1 MDQQLSDPAKLQLT
15 VRNFVQKTVELI
27 LFSRLRPLPPEMPRG
42 KPNRWVRRGS
52 PPRAAPPP
60 APRDPPASSAP
71 QFNIDSE
78 SLPTVHAQLQAFRE
92 DISQPLQLDIFVD
105 TSQLPPSH
113 PLLGVLDAAP
123 SSPVVLLERW
133 RLAYEPQSA
142 PPTNIS
148 WPGFYKARS
157 ARNSSARNSSAQ
169 ILQR

>member
-1 MDQQLSDPAKLQLT
+1 MAAASGRNATVSDPDKLQL
-15 VRNFVQKTVELI
+15 VVANFVQKALEMVLHA
-27 LFSRLRPLPPEMPRG
+27 RLLPLPPTM
-42 KPNRWVRRGS
+42 RRGNMNS
-52 PPRAAPPP
+52 W
-60 APRDPPASSAP
+60 
-71 QFNIDSE
+71 FNIESE
-78 SLPTVHAQLQAFRE
+78 ELLTLHDQLEPWRA

>member
-1 MDQQLSDPAKLQLT
+1 MT
-15 VRNFVQKTVELI
+15 R
-27 LFSRLRPLPPEMPRG
+27 RLPP
-42 KPNRWVRRGS
+42 
-52 PPRAAPPP
+52 
-60 APRDPPASSAP
+60 P

-78 SLPTVHAQLQAFRE
+78 SLPTVHSQLQAFRE

-157 ARNSSARNSSAQ
+157 ARNSSARNSSPQ

>member
-42 KPNRWVRRGS
+42 KPNRWVRRGLLRAPLHRPPRVTRLS
-52 PPRAAPPP
+52 PP
-60 APRDPPASSAP
+60 P

-78 SLPTVHAQLQAFRE
+78 SLPTVHSQLQAFRE

>member
-1 MDQQLSDPAKLQLT
+1 MGAP
-15 VRNFVQKTVELI
+15 
-27 LFSRLRPLPPEMPRG
+27 RP
-42 KPNRWVRRGS
+42 

-169 ILQR
+169 FSGRPR